1 MSAQANGVYRV
12 TFQGKYSGDEI
23 SVYPYIRTYNKKGND
38 TTETSSYNWLT
49 AANSQNNDGEW
60 HSYTADFTAGGDT
73 AFYEV
78 RFEVR
83 AKTAGAKLL
92 FDNISV
98 VYLGDSTDPNL
109 DFESGENGEKV
120 FNWNMYERRE
130 NPNKP
135 GEFEEGSFGAYTA
148 VKAEGA
154 SKDGSAAVHI
164 SKPQAGDVQLY
175 LQSIMLEVSGNTDYL
190 LSYDAMAQGNKKGSL
205 QICVRQY
212 KNAYGDNVKDE
223 AEAFKWVTDA
233 YEYGSFDWK
242 SCGGA
247 FKTAKDAK
255 FVKIWLVSNTSDAMD
270 MYIDNVALTKTES
283 IDDPNLDFEYTAGG
297 KPLNWSYVT
306 SDGIA
311 SISADK
317 SVYYRGS
324 SSLHIEK
331 QYSRINYTTA
341 TMAKRINV
349 NAGDRIEFVIHMR
362 SRNAVSG
369 AFAASLSGYNSSGKL
384 IQSWTGQDRPL
395 NSGSNLSDWQEY
407 RIVYTVPKN
416 VRSVALAMRIG
427 GRKADVYF
435 DSIEYYN
442 YTESNDTVYAEDFA
456 SPSSDGMF
464 GGFKRP
470 MLRAIPPSA
479 LRAKR

>member
-1 MSAQANGVYRV
+1 M
-12 TFQGKYSGDEI
+12 
-23 SVYPYIRTYNKKGND
+23 
-38 TTETSSYNWLT
+38 
-49 AANSQNNDGEW
+49 
-60 HSYTADFTAGGDT
+60 
-73 AFYEV
+73 
-78 RFEVR
+78 
-83 AKTAGAKLL
+83 

-190 LSYDAMAQGNKKGSL
+190 LSYDATAQGNKKGSL

-255 FVKIWLVSNTSDAMD
+255 FVKIWLVSNTSDAD
-270 MYIDNVALTKTES
+270 
-283 IDDPNLDFEYTAGG
+283 G
-297 KPLNWSYVT
+297 YV
-306 SDGIA
+306 
-311 SISADK
+311 
-317 SVYYRGS
+317 YR
-324 SSLHIEK
+324 
-331 QYSRINYTTA
+331 
-341 TMAKRINV
+341 
-349 NAGDRIEFVIHMR
+349 
-362 SRNAVSG
+362 
-369 AFAASLSGYNSSGKL
+369 
-384 IQSWTGQDRPL
+384 
-395 NSGSNLSDWQEY
+395 
-407 RIVYTVPKN
+407 
-416 VRSVALAMRIG
+416 
-427 GRKADVYF
+427 
-435 DSIEYYN
+435 
-442 YTESNDTVYAEDFA
+442 
-456 SPSSDGMF
+456 
-464 GGFKRP
+464 
-470 MLRAIPPSA
+470 
-479 LRAKR
+479 

>member
-1 MSAQANGVYRV
+1 MSNKIAVITGASRGIGRAITLKYAQM
-12 TFQGKYSGDEI
+12 
-23 SVYPYIRTYNKKGND
+23 
-38 TTETSSYNWLT
+38 
-49 AANSQNNDGEW
+49 
-60 HSYTADFTAGGDT
+60 
-73 AFYEV
+73 
-78 RFEVR
+78 VR

-175 LQSIMLEVSGNTDYL
+175 LQSIMLEVGGNTDYL

-270 MYIDNVALTKTES
+270 MYIDNV
-283 IDDPNLDFEYTAGG
+283 PQWFQN
-297 KPLNWSYVT
+297 
-306 SDGIA
+306 
-311 SISADK
+311 
-317 SVYYRGS
+317 RR
-324 SSLHIEK
+324 LH
-331 QYSRINYTTA
+331 
-341 TMAKRINV
+341 
-349 NAGDRIEFVIHMR
+349 G
-362 SRNAVSG
+362 
-369 AFAASLSGYNSSGKL
+369 
-384 IQSWTGQDRPL
+384 
-395 NSGSNLSDWQEY
+395 
-407 RIVYTVPKN
+407 
-416 VRSVALAMRIG
+416 
-427 GRKADVYF
+427 
-435 DSIEYYN
+435 
-442 YTESNDTVYAEDFA
+442 
-456 SPSSDGMF
+456 
-464 GGFKRP
+464 
-470 MLRAIPPSA
+470 
-479 LRAKR
+479 